1 MDLLAKILGNYGFNR
16 YEVNSFAKE
25 RFQAKH
31 NQIYWTHGNYLGL
44 GPGSHSFWW
53 PKTPVEKEGLMG
65 YDIGFFR
72 GLSTEQATALR
83 WSNPKDLMGYI
94 HKKNEYQKSIYTL
107 VESISELSLAEE
119 YIWLGLRTSRGFDR
133 NILAERYNYKCDAK
147 QQKRLESLVKDGKIR
162 QSGESFSLTRE
173 GVRIADYIALD
184 LLS

>member
-1 MDLLAKILGNYGFNR
+1 M
-16 YEVNSFAKE
+16 
-25 RFQAKH
+25 
-31 NQIYWTHGNYLGL
+31 
-44 GPGSHSFWW
+44 
-53 PKTPVEKEGLMG
+53 
-65 YDIGFFR
+65 
-72 GLSTEQATALR
+72 R
-83 WSNPKDLMGYI
+83 WSNPKDLTGYI